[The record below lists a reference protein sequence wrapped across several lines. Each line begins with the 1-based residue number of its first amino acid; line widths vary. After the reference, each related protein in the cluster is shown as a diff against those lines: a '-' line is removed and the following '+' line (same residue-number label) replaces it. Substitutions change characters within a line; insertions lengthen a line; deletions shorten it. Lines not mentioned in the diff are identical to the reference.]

1 MLQLIMDL
9 QALVLAT
16 SLLSPEFMN
25 LDNIRV
31 RIHLLKQKK
40 RWTNINL
47 AIA

>member
-31 RIHLLKQKK
+31 RIHLLKQK